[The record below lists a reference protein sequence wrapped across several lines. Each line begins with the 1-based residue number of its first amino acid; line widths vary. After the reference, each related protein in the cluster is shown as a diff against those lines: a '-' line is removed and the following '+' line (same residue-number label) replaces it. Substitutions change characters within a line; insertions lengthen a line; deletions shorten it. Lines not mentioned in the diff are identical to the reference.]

1 MRFLKAT
8 RYVALLGLIAIVV
21 AACDDNAAEL
31 STTSSLVSGPAPTG
45 ESTTTSVTPDGGE
58 STTTSLVGQSVDGH
72 EIVARESDTAGETLY
87 IVIPPGAYTEVDIE
101 NFVLDLVEGGTA
113 TFGAEVFDDATAVEA
128 YRKPEAERTEEDA
141 ALVAEHH
148 FVSLQNGT
156 TMVFRGP
163 FEASGELVIGS

>member
-8 RYVALLGLIAIVV
+8 RYVALVGLIAIVV
-21 AACDDNAAEL
+21 AACDDNSAEL

-45 ESTTTSVTPDGGE
+45 ESTTTSVTPGGE
-58 STTTSLVGQSVDGH
+58 STTTSLVGETVADH
-72 EIVARESDTAGETLY
+72 EIVARETDTAGETLY
-87 IVIPPGAYTEVDIE
+87 IVIPPGAYTDVDIE

-113 TFGAEVFDDATAVEA
+113 TFAAEVFDDGAAVEA
-128 YRKPEAERTEEDA
+128 YRKPEVERTEEET
-141 ALVAEHH
+141 ALIDLHH